1 MHKNNVSQNS
11 RRAPHTTPL
20 WGVGC
25 VTPFVSFYKKKI
37 PREIETDIECLVQDH
52 NNSIAN
58 AQELPQSWTKPS
70 ICSWYIARQNN
81 TIFCITQQWQGQ
93 LSADS
98 KKSRT
103 PHSSPS
109 RARCVVSRKFGTTFP
124 TPGNHKIAPLSAR
137 QSRRMRV
144 IQ

>member
-1 MHKNNVSQNS
+1 MHKNNVTQNS
-11 RRAPHTTPL
+11 RSAPHTTPL

-37 PREIETDIECLVQDH
+37 PREIETDIECLVKDH

-58 AQELPQSWTKPS
+58 AQELPLPEPS
-70 ICSWYIARQNN
+70 HRYALHIARQNN
-81 TIFCITQQWQGQ
+81 TTFCITQQWQGQ